1 MIQNLDF
8 LGTCDCPHFWK
19 IVHEWYG
26 RLEIISRSQ
35 VIENSRQ
42 YLLLRTDVLKKT
54 VGGWP
59 EFCLTNSN
67 TQFTGNIF
75 GWPSTWK
82 VVFQKKKMN
91 WPIVMYCIFR
101 IAAVFTTEEI
111 FRSVY
116 TVSWQN
122 KRLSGKAVKNIDSP
136 SLMSCSQL
144 CLRHSWCTSTNFK
157 ESFGK
162 SSESNCE
169 LNKHDFNAINDETK
183 LMDQPGTAFTT
194 FLKVRSYKKRY
205 NNCNSLS
212 WVTCT
217 SEKQFE
223 DLVWPRQIVK
233 ESFVNLEAL
242 VIFVYLWLIC
252 SAKTVVSSWR
262 QEHSIQVPPG
272 YSNFEAM

>member
-1 MIQNLDF
+1 
-8 LGTCDCPHFWK
+8 
-19 IVHEWYG
+19 
-26 RLEIISRSQ
+26 
-35 VIENSRQ
+35 
-42 YLLLRTDVLKKT
+42 
-54 VGGWP
+54 
-59 EFCLTNSN
+59 
-67 TQFTGNIF
+67 
-75 GWPSTWK
+75 
-82 VVFQKKKMN
+82 MN
-91 WPIVMYCIFR
+91 WPIVMYCFFR
-101 IAAVFTTEEI
+101 IAAVLTTEEI

-169 LNKHDFNAINDETK
+169 LNKHDFNVINDETK